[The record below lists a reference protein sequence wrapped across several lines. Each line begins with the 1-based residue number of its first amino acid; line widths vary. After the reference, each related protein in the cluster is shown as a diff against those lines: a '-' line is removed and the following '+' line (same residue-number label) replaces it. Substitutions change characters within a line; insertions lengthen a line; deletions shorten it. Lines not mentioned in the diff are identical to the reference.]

1 MENGSIEILIFVSV
15 RSDLVDELCP
25 FAEYSR
31 KQLASATA
39 KINFKLFI
47 VSDRE
52 ITNRSKTNTKV
63 TLLI

>member
-1 MENGSIEILIFVSV
+1 MENGSIEILVFVSV

-31 KQLASATA
+31 KQLANATA
-39 KINFKLFI
+39 KINFMLYI

-52 ITNRSKTNTKV
+52 ITNRSKANTNV
-63 TLLI
+63 MLLI